1 MQSEKTQSK
10 KVSGALYRAIPVP
23 PPIQAGEIGQAAVT
37 DAANHQLDRYAQ
49 DIEQYLQTS
58 QMRDLL
64 DKLQAEVNPAAH
76 ESRPPMRL
84 HRE

>member
-1 MQSEKTQSK
+1 MQSKKTQSK

-23 PPIQAGEIGQAAVT
+23 PPIEPGEIGQAGVT

-64 DKLQAEVNPAAH
+64 DKLQAEVSPA
-76 ESRPPMRL
+76 SDVQRPHMRL